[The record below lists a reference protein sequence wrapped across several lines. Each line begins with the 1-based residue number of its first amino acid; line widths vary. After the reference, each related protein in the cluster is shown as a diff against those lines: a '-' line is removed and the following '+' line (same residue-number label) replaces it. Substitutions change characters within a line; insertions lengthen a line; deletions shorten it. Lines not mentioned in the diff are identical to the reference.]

1 MVADPG
7 RCCVGVLLRLG
18 KAAPGSRL
26 PQRDTRRLRA
36 GVQTVGTAGGG
47 RREYYCAADEHLIES
62 AQASFDGFGLGRLR
76 PVLPA
81 VQFGF
86 ASAPP
91 TPSAVRVTT
100 LIDLP
105 T

>member
-1 MVADPG
+1 MKRLIKSLLLSGLVA
-7 RCCVGVLLRLG
+7 VF
-18 KAAPGSRL
+18 S
-26 PQRDTRRLRA
+26 
-36 GVQTVGTAGGG
+36 GTP
-47 RREYYCAADEHLIES
+47 LI
-62 AQASFDGFGLGRLR
+62 AQVTNLFSFDGFGLGRLR